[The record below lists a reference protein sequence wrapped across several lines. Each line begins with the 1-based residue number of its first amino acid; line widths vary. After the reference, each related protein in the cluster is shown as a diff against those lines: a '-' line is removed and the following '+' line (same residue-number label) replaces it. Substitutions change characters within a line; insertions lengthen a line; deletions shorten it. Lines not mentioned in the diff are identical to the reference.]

1 MNLDA
6 DEDFYTYVLPA
17 LKEYVPALTRDHSV
31 SLATIVATCGKL
43 NVKDDALWQLFEKKL
58 ITDRLY
64 R

>member
-17 LKEYVPALTRDHSV
+17 LKEFVPALTRDHSV

-43 NVKDDALWQLFEKKL
+43 NVKDAALW
-58 ITDRLY
+58 
-64 R
+64 